1 MIFKI
6 CFVLFCSLNLLFS
19 RSLVSDSLRPHG
31 LQHASPLCPSPTP
44 RVYPNSCPL
53 SQWCHPTISF
63 SVILFSC
70 LQSFPASE
78 CFSMNWLFTS
88 VAKVME
94 LQLQWIFMVDFLLY
108 WLVWSPCYSRESQES
123 SALQFESI
131 SSLAFSLL

>member
-70 LQSFPASE
+70 LQSFPASG